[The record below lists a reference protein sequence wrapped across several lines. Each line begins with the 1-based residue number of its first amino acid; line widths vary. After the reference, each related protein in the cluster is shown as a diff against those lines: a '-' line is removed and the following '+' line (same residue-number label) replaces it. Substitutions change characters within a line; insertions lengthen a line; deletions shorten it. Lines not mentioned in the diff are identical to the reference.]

1 MADPAATVHSPV
13 AALAPRRHAEP
24 ALRMPCGMLCMRA
37 APSPATPASPHHAF
51 PRHPPDQ
58 SPGAWIMLQSHPI
71 DIDGVFVGAA
81 VRLDRGYRFIAT
93 NMRLEELD
101 QTIWPTLAD
110 VQRLARRLYLNGNF
124 LEHGATPAHRA
135 VA

>member
-1 MADPAATVHSPV
+1 
-13 AALAPRRHAEP
+13 
-24 ALRMPCGMLCMRA
+24 
-37 APSPATPASPHHAF
+37 
-51 PRHPPDQ
+51 
-58 SPGAWIMLQSHPI
+58 MLQSHPI

-81 VRLDRGYRFIAT
+81 VRLDLGYRFIAI

-110 VQRLARRLYLNGNF
+110 VHRLARRLSLNGT
-124 LEHGATPAHRA
+124 LAADHAAADGAPKAPPSLSS

>member
-1 MADPAATVHSPV
+1 
-13 AALAPRRHAEP
+13 
-24 ALRMPCGMLCMRA
+24 
-37 APSPATPASPHHAF
+37 
-51 PRHPPDQ
+51 
-58 SPGAWIMLQSHPI
+58 MLQSHPI

-81 VRLDRGYRFIAT
+81 IRLDRGYRFVAT

-110 VQRLARRLYLNGNF
+110 VQRLAHLLFHNGSLVTPDAGQNSSGRLG
-124 LEHGATPAHRA
+124 

>member
-1 MADPAATVHSPV
+1 
-13 AALAPRRHAEP
+13 
-24 ALRMPCGMLCMRA
+24 
-37 APSPATPASPHHAF
+37 
-51 PRHPPDQ
+51 
-58 SPGAWIMLQSHPI
+58 MLQSHTI

-101 QTIWPTLAD
+101 QSIWPTLAD
-110 VQRLARRLYLNGNF
+110 VQRLARRLYCNGS
-124 LEHGATPAHRA
+124 LAADDAPQVPTGPRS

>member
-1 MADPAATVHSPV
+1 
-13 AALAPRRHAEP
+13 
-24 ALRMPCGMLCMRA
+24 
-37 APSPATPASPHHAF
+37 
-51 PRHPPDQ
+51 
-58 SPGAWIMLQSHPI
+58 MLQSHTI

-110 VQRLARRLYLNGNF
+110 VQRLARRLYLTGT
-124 LEHGATPAHRA
+124 LAAPEAAPTAPALRR

>member
-1 MADPAATVHSPV
+1 
-13 AALAPRRHAEP
+13 
-24 ALRMPCGMLCMRA
+24 
-37 APSPATPASPHHAF
+37 
-51 PRHPPDQ
+51 
-58 SPGAWIMLQSHPI
+58 MLQSHPI

-110 VQRLARRLYLNGNF
+110 VQRQARRLYLDGNF
-124 LEHGATPAHRA
+124 GPHDTQQRTPHLRS

>member
-1 MADPAATVHSPV
+1 
-13 AALAPRRHAEP
+13 
-24 ALRMPCGMLCMRA
+24 
-37 APSPATPASPHHAF
+37 
-51 PRHPPDQ
+51 
-58 SPGAWIMLQSHPI
+58 MLQSHTI

-81 VRLDRGYRFIAT
+81 VQLDRGYRFIAT

-110 VQRLARRLYLNGNF
+110 VQRLARRLYLTGT
-124 LEHGATPAHRA
+124 LAAPDAAPAAAALRR

>member
-1 MADPAATVHSPV
+1 
-13 AALAPRRHAEP
+13 
-24 ALRMPCGMLCMRA
+24 
-37 APSPATPASPHHAF
+37 
-51 PRHPPDQ
+51 
-58 SPGAWIMLQSHPI
+58 MLQSHPI

-81 VRLDRGYRFIAT
+81 VRLDRGYRFVAT

-110 VQRLARRLYLNGNF
+110 VQRLARRLYLNGN
-124 LEHGATPAHRA
+124 LAGRDDARQAPSGLRS